1 MFSYSIETIKA
12 NIVNE
17 EEEKSESNSPKN
29 FFVNKKQLNRNIKTL
44 TDSNV
49 SNMNYKKSVGI
60 YDSGKN
66 DKIDENENENDNE
79 DDNENDNEIEESIE
93 NEGDSSD
100 INISD
105 DNSDETI

>member
-44 TDSNV
+44 TDSNM
-49 SNMNYKKSVGI
+49 SN
-60 YDSGKN
+60 
-66 DKIDENENENDNE
+66 
-79 DDNENDNEIEESIE
+79 
-93 NEGDSSD
+93 
-100 INISD
+100 IN
-105 DNSDETI
+105 